1 VETMKLTEQ
10 QDRRIRALPADYRIV
25 GVDRSAPFVRTP
37 TGQLMRIERDGRV
50 TTATVAA
57 ERSLAE
63 GEVDRSVSEGVKA
76 TTPYTSV
83 ME

>member
-1 VETMKLTEQ
+1 MKLTEQ
-10 QDRRIRALPADYRIV
+10 QSRRIRDLPGDYRIV

-37 TGQLMRIERDGRV
+37 AGRLMRIEQDGRV
-50 TTATVAA
+50 TTASVASK
-57 ERSLAE
+57 RSLAE
-63 GEVDRSVSEGVKA
+63 PDVARPGREGVQP